1 MMTEETLNVLSIVLP
16 MVGAAVGAVV
26 ATKVSVARMREDVK
40 DIFDQ
45 LHTLKN
51 EVHTSN
57 LANEVK
63 HSEWKVAIARVET
76 KLSSLRT

>member
-1 MMTEETLNVLSIVLP
+1 MTEEALNIMSMLLP
-16 MVGAAVGAVV
+16 AVSAAGGAIV

-76 KLSSLRT
+76 KLETL